1 MPWTSLS
8 FNWIL
13 SIWAIEWAIISLGI
27 WNGRLSGVPNDGYIG
42 LRVSIFI
49 KAEFAAA
56 SAMIMYGAILGKCN
70 LQ

>member
-13 SIWAIEWAIISLGI
+13 SIWAIEWAIIIIGI
-27 WNGRLSGVPNDGYIG
+27 WNGALSGVPNDGYIG
-42 LRVSIFI
+42 LRISLLI